1 MVWVVRMASR
11 CCGLRKEL
19 GVYVRC
25 VLQGFDFEIYSTDLL
40 RL

>member
-19 GVYVRC
+19 AVDVSC
-25 VLQGFDFEIYSTDLL
+25 VLQTFNLKICLTDLL